1 MTDIRE
7 RLSVVLVDDDGAVRD
22 ALALVLSLHGYRTRS
37 FASAEHLLDA
47 VDSSWVG
54 CVVADLK
61 MPGRSG
67 LELAAELATRGIG
80 MPVVIITAHG
90 DVASARAAFRLNAVD
105 FLEKPFDDD
114 QLIEA
119 IETAFGR
126 EAARL
131 ATSGE
136 RAEREKSLAKLSPRE
151 REIAALV
158 ARGMRNPAIAEQLA
172 ISPRTVE
179 VHKARIM
186 DKLGVRGLDEL
197 IVKMQGTEGRD

>member
-37 FASAEHLLDA
+37 FASAEQLLDA
-47 VDSSWVG
+47 VDPSWVG

-61 MPGRSG
+61 MPGLSG

-126 EAARL
+126 EATRL

-136 RAEREKSLAKLSPRE
+136 RAEREKSLAKLSPRG

-158 ARGMRNPAIAEQLA
+158 ARGMRNPA
-172 ISPRTVE
+172 
-179 VHKARIM
+179 
-186 DKLGVRGLDEL
+186 
-197 IVKMQGTEGRD
+197 